1 MRIFGGSD
9 KIHFFR
15 NKKETTMQKFSLLSP
30 LFIFPALTFV
40 ALLAVAPA
48 AFACHDNP
56 QDEIN
61 NAVCVGDGEEVRRLL
76 ESGVDIETKT
86 PDGDTPLI
94 NAAGG
99 DAEVVSLL
107 LDAGANLEARNSHG
121 LTPLNYAAFEGRP
134 EVVKILLDAGANPEA
149 KDNDGWTPLISAMLE
164 GHPEVVKVLLDAGAS
179 IGAKDNEGATPLMHA
194 VIGKHPAIVKIL
206 LDAGAKPM
214 LNDFVAAVL
223 FGDFEI
229 TKMLL
234 WALWKN

>member
-1 MRIFGGSD
+1 
-9 KIHFFR
+9 
-15 NKKETTMQKFSLLSP
+15 MQKFPLLSP

-40 ALLAVAPA
+40 ALLAVAPT

-61 NAVCVGDGEEVRRLL
+61 NAVCIGDGEEVRRLL

-107 LDAGANLEARNSHG
+107 LDAGANLEAKNSLG
-121 LTPLNYAAFEGRP
+121 WTPLNYAISEGHL
-134 EVVKILLDAGANPEA
+134 EIAKILLDAGANPEA
-149 KDNDGWTPLISAMLE
+149 KDNYGWTPLMTAMR
-164 GHPEVVKVLLDAGAS
+164 HPEIIKILLDAGAS
-179 IGAKDNEGATPLMHA
+179 IETKDNDGATPLTHA
-194 VIGKHPAIVKIL
+194 VIEKNPVIVKIL

-214 LNDFVAAVL
+214 INDFVAAVL
-223 FGDFEI
+223 VGNFEI

-234 WALWKN
+234 WARWKN